1 MWGVAYMKT
10 FLFSVKGQDIYGSTR
25 ECISLTPAE
34 WERAKDL
41 LSVGLKEAAA
51 IRPMHFAKGSGFKET
66 QRQIP
71 VVTIEQ
77 EEEEEEEDDEEEN
90 EKTPPPTTPKVTAA
104 APPKPAKTGGVPPK
118 KRTMYALDKKD
129 D

>member
-1 MWGVAYMKT
+1 MGYSLYET

-77 EEEEEEEDDEEEN
+77 EEEEEDEDDDEEEN